1 MKKQNIIWAA
11 LLLLAMPAFSQNAA
25 VQKAAKAVFTL
36 KTFNHGQSLMTCQG
50 VFIDNK
56 GTALTAFTPFDG
68 ADSAVVVDAFGKTR
82 AVDYIMGADENYDV
96 AKLKIE
102 GSSTGV
108 ALASSVS
115 GGCTLWLVSA
125 STGKTASQKLTVDHV
140 EPFDNHYSY
149 AITKYVVGDADLA
162 APVVN
167 GGGQLVGLIKGLPS
181 GTESGITDGR
191 FVNSLHMDALS
202 IQKLSHTGIRTG
214 LPDDENAA
222 EATLMLARST
232 RSKAD
237 NYKYAREFIEKFPT
251 SATGYQAL
259 AELDCNAGKF
269 ADADKELQ
277 LGVTK
282 AAKKDEAYSNYAQ
295 QVYQYVAFTPQGGYT
310 PWTADKALELAQK
323 ANSIAPNPAYQHQ
336 IAQVTYLKG
345 DYQKAYDSFQALTK
359 TNINNGELWYESA
372 QCKMQLKAP
381 ESEVKALLDS
391 AVSVGQQKGIVAP
404 YYLVRGQWLQS
415 KEDYR
420 NALKD
425 YIAYDTLSTR
435 VDPTF
440 YHAKYECEMKLH
452 QWQPALLDIMRCSYL
467 SPREPLYLAQWAS
480 LELLV
485 NRLPQAIQVATAC
498 TKAAPD
504 FAQGYLI
511 LGIAQCENKQ
521 KEEGLR
527 NLQKAKELGET
538 RAGEYLKKFQ

>member
-68 ADSAVVVDAFGKTR
+68 ADSAVVVDAYGKTR

-102 GSSTGV
+102 GSSKGIT
-108 ALASSVS
+108 LASTVS
-115 GGCTLWLVSA
+115 AGNTLWLVPFSA
-125 STGKTASQKLTVDHV
+125 SKPAYQKLSVDHV
-140 EPFDNHYSY
+140 ERFGNQY
-149 AITKYVVGDADLA
+149 AYTITKYDAPESALA

-167 GGGQLVGLIKGLPS
+167 ESGQLVGLIKGLPS
-181 GTESGITDGR
+181 GTESGITDGH

-222 EATLMLARST
+222 EATLMLARTT

-237 NYKYAREFIEKFPT
+237 NYKYAREYIAKFPT

-259 AELDCNAGKF
+259 AQLYFDDGKLTE
-269 ADADKELQ
+269 ADQEFQ
-277 LGVTK
+277 QGVTK
-282 AAKKDEAYSNYAQ
+282 AAHKDEAYSNYAQ
-295 QVYQYVAFTPQGGYT
+295 QVYQYVAFMPQGNYA
-310 PWTADKALELAQK
+310 PWTADKALELAEK
-323 ANSIAPNPAYQHQ
+323 AYSISPNPAYQHQ

-345 DYQKAYDSFQALTK
+345 DYQKAYDAFQALTK
-359 TNINNGELWYESA
+359 TKINNGELWYESA

-381 ESEVKALLDS
+381 DTEVKALLDS

-425 YIAYDTLSTR
+425 YIAYDTLSTTA
-435 VDPTF
+435 DPTF

-498 TKAAPD
+498 TKVAPD
-504 FAQGYLI
+504 FAQGYLL

-521 KEEGLR
+521 KEEGIQ
-527 NLQKAKELGET
+527 NLQKAKTLGES
-538 RAGEYLKKFQ
+538 RADEYLKKFQ